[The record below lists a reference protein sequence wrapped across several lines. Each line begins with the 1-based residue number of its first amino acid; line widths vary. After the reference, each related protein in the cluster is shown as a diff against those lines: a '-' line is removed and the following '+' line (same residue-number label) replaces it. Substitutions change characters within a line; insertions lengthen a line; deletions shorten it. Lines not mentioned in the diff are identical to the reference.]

1 MVPVVQESDTT
12 QGKVLNMKAIINHPL
27 AVKAAGNIA
36 NGGYKTSRFEIRR
49 EGENVCVSGTNGY
62 SSISII
68 FAGSFS
74 RWPDGKS
81 ITLGPAAVRAM
92 MRGIGA
98 SLKKTESVCF
108 EHTAGSGNI
117 RVSCDIDSA
126 AIETIV
132 ELDDVR
138 SCESFNWE
146 GTSKADD
153 GCDCPKVSAYFMDC
167 AARAMKTAGI
177 AKCDIVWDNGD
188 RALILK
194 SEAEDMKACALVSLA
209 R

>member
-1 MVPVVQESDTT
+1 
-12 QGKVLNMKAIINHPL
+12 MKAIINHPL
-27 AVKAAGNIA
+27 AVKAAGNMA
-36 NGGYKTSRFEIRR
+36 NGGYKTSRFEVRR
-49 EGENVCVSGTNGY
+49 EGENVRISGTNGY

-74 RWPDGKS
+74 RWPDGKG
-81 ITLGPAAVRAM
+81 ITLGPSAVRAM

-108 EHTAGSGNI
+108 EHIAGSGSV

-126 AIETIV
+126 AIESVV
-132 ELDDVR
+132 ELDEVR
-138 SCESFNWE
+138 PLDKFNWE
-146 GTSKADD
+146 GTSKQKGD
-153 GCDCPKVSAYFMDC
+153 GFDRPNVNPYFMDC

-177 AKCDIVWDNGD
+177 ALCNIVWDNGD
-188 RALILK
+188 SALIMK
-194 SEAEDMKACALVSLA
+194 SEVDDMKACALVAST

>member
-1 MVPVVQESDTT
+1 
-12 QGKVLNMKAIINHPL
+12 MKATINHPL
-27 AVKAAGNIA
+27 AIKAAGNIA

-49 EGENVCVSGTNGY
+49 EGENVRVSGTNGY

-74 RWPDGKS
+74 RGPDGKS

-108 EHTAGSGNI
+108 EHAAGSGHI

>member
-1 MVPVVQESDTT
+1 M
-12 QGKVLNMKAIINHPL
+12 KVTINHPL

-36 NGGYKTSRFEIRR
+36 NGGYKTSRFEVRR
-49 EGENVCVSGTNGY
+49 EGEDVRVSGTNGY

-74 RWPDGKS
+74 RWPDGKG
-81 ITLGPAAVRAM
+81 ITLGPSAVRAM

-108 EHTAGSGNI
+108 EHSAGSRNI

-126 AIETIV
+126 AIETVV

-138 SCESFNWE
+138 PCDSFNWE
-146 GTSKADD
+146 GTSKRDD
-153 GCDCPKVSAYFMDC
+153 GTDRPKVSAYFMDC

-177 AKCDIVWDNGD
+177 AQCDIVWDNGD
-188 RALILK
+188 RALIMK
-194 SEAEDMKACALVSLA
+194 SEADDMKACALVSLA